1 MAQPIDHAFVNI
13 ATHCF
18 NKLTKIER
26 LDIDI
31 AIKLKKIKS
40 NLSELWNDMCS
51 KPGALLHKHH
61 TRLTIVQ
68 LLRLHVQWGPRN
80 YEKCKMFRLI
90 HIIMMSLDKFR
101 FVAQVATLGN
111 FFY

>member
-1 MAQPIDHAFVNI
+1 M
-13 ATHCF
+13 
-18 NKLTKIER
+18 
-26 LDIDI
+26 
-31 AIKLKKIKS
+31 KS
-40 NLSELWNDMCS
+40 QSQLYYL
-51 KPGALLHKHH
+51 G
-61 TRLTIVQ
+61 Q
-68 LLRLHVQWGPRN
+68 LLRLYVQWGPGN

>member
-1 MAQPIDHAFVNI
+1 MTTDLPFDPVLVTMTTDLPFDPV
-13 ATHCF
+13 
-18 NKLTKIER
+18 LVTKTTD
-26 LDIDI
+26 LPFDPVLVTMTTD
-31 AIKLKKIKS
+31 LPYDPV
-40 NLSELWNDMCS
+40 LVTMTTDLPYD
-51 KPGALLHKHH
+51 PVLV
-61 TRLTIVQ
+61 IVQ
-68 LLRLHVQWGPRN
+68 LLRSYVQWGPRN

>member
-1 MAQPIDHAFVNI
+1 MMQPLID
-13 ATHCF
+13 
-18 NKLTKIER
+18 
-26 LDIDI
+26 
-31 AIKLKKIKS
+31 
-40 NLSELWNDMCS
+40 LSYSCQVL
-51 KPGALLHKHH
+51 
-61 TRLTIVQ
+61 VQ
-68 LLRLHVQWGPRN
+68 LLRLYVQWGPRN

>member
-1 MAQPIDHAFVNI
+1 MSYYFTIRGIQNVFKV
-13 ATHCF
+13 
-18 NKLTKIER
+18 LQLYYQLER
-26 LDIDI
+26 VVGEGD
-31 AIKLKKIKS
+31 
-40 NLSELWNDMCS
+40 NYY
-51 KPGALLHKHH
+51 
-61 TRLTIVQ
+61 IVQ
-68 LLRLHVQWGPRN
+68 LLRLYVQWGPGN

>member
-1 MAQPIDHAFVNI
+1 MRSICDTVLQPV
-13 ATHCF
+13 
-18 NKLTKIER
+18 
-26 LDIDI
+26 
-31 AIKLKKIKS
+31 
-40 NLSELWNDMCS
+40 
-51 KPGALLHKHH
+51 
-61 TRLTIVQ
+61 VQ
-68 LLRLHVQWGPRN
+68 LLRLYVQWGPRN

>member
-1 MAQPIDHAFVNI
+1 MYSYKYV
-13 ATHCF
+13 CF
-18 NKLTKIER
+18 TMEIVEPV
-26 LDIDI
+26 
-31 AIKLKKIKS
+31 
-40 NLSELWNDMCS
+40 LSPWFYL
-51 KPGALLHKHH
+51 
-61 TRLTIVQ
+61 IVQ
-68 LLRLHVQWGPRN
+68 LLRLYVPLGPGN

>member
-1 MAQPIDHAFVNI
+1 MICQD
-13 ATHCF
+13 
-18 NKLTKIER
+18 
-26 LDIDI
+26 
-31 AIKLKKIKS
+31 
-40 NLSELWNDMCS
+40 
-51 KPGALLHKHH
+51 
-61 TRLTIVQ
+61 IVQ
-68 LLRLHVQWGPRN
+68 LLRLYVQWGPRN